1 MTASKGKEK
10 KSGSLGSRGKRFIR
24 VLLVFILLAVIAVGG
39 GLFASITMFKKY
51 AMSYREDTLRK
62 AARLAASEVNP
73 DKIDYWLENGADG
86 EFFMTK
92 TELQHI
98 LDNTPFLQYLY
109 VVQVHEDGFHIVF
122 DLTSS
127 DEELDEYLE
136 IEPTE
141 LDIGHVY
148 PFDKSFE
155 KHIHALLA
163 GERIGIIET
172 NDEYGWLLTAYE
184 PIYNR
189 AGECKGY
196 VGTDISMLGVS
207 AYINA
212 FTIWVLVISLI
223 FLTGVGLVGV
233 LVASYARRADDLDVN
248 NEQKNRDQ
256 MILQEIIESYAQ
268 VVDAKD
274 PYTNGH
280 SSRVA
285 EYAVKIAE
293 LAGKSDEECQK
304 IYFTAL
310 LHDVGKVGIPDSII
324 NKPGKLTKDEFDII
338 KQHPEKGNLIL
349 SQIDEFSYLSEGAH
363 FHHERYD
370 GKGYP
375 NGLKGD
381 DIPEIARIIACADA
395 YDAMT
400 SRRSYRD
407 PIPQHIVREEFVK
420 GIGTQFDPEF
430 ARNMLHLID
439 LDAEYAMKDLE
450 ENRELRDREQITV
463 SYRRSTV
470 SPGVLLGPAITTLR
484 FKVSPDNPG
493 SINTPKPSLLL
504 FDSLDGHI
512 HEIDKERKE
521 MLDLEYG
528 EIWLSGKY
536 NVSGARKMESKTTEG
551 TTGKPDVY
559 TVEAV
564 RIKDHALVRIKGN
577 GKIQEIIVALPDSSR
592 FAYIALTGEH
602 CVFSDIGISQSGDEL
617 PGDYIPRIA
626 EEISY
631 INVPAGDVPNVQT
644 DGYRSSSTDGI
655 LLKDKLTISF
665 HTMSLPTARLVWHC
679 PFICL
684 FHSGNGKVDGNDFRE
699 LTLARLDGECWEGD
713 PDCSVELDMKKTGDF
728 KDWNDWKQYNL
739 EGYDVTVDIIRKDN
753 KIITSTTNGG
763 ISITATTVMSADIDP
778 VYVALTGDQCAIT
791 NIRIVRGE

>member
-10 KSGSLGSRGKRFIR
+10 KTGSMGSRGRRFIR
-24 VLLVFILLAVIAVGG
+24 VLLIFILLSVIAVGG
-39 GLFASITMFKKY
+39 GLFASITMFRKF

-62 AARLAASEVNP
+62 AARLAASEVDP
-73 DKIDYWLENGADG
+73 GKIDDWLENGADK
-86 EFFMTK
+86 EFYETRE
-92 TELQHI
+92 ELQHI
-98 LDNTPFLQYLY
+98 VDNTPFLQYLY
-109 VVQVHEDGFHIVF
+109 VVQAHEDGFHIIF
-122 DLTSS
+122 DLTTS
-127 DEELDEYLE
+127 DEELDDYMEV
-136 IEPTE
+136 EPSE

-148 PFDKSFE
+148 PYDKSFE
-155 KHIHALLA
+155 EHIPALLA
-163 GERIGIIET
+163 GERISIIET

-184 PIYNR
+184 PIYNKD
-189 AGECKGY
+189 GECKGY
-196 VGTDISMLGVS
+196 IGTDISMLGVS
-207 AYINA
+207 AYTNA

-223 FLTGVGLVGV
+223 FLAGVGLVGF
-233 LVASYARRADDLDVN
+233 LVASYAHRADDLEAN

-256 MILQEIIESYAQ
+256 IILQEIIESYAQ

-310 LHDVGKVGIPDSII
+310 LHDVGKVGIPDAII
-324 NKPGKLTKDEFDII
+324 NKPGKLTKEEFNII
-338 KQHPEKGNLIL
+338 QQHPEKGNLIL

-381 DIPEIARIIACADA
+381 EIPEIARIIACADA

-450 ENRELRDREQITV
+450 ENKELRDREQITV

-470 SPGVLLGPAITTLR
+470 SPGVLLGPTVTTLK
-484 FKVSPDNPG
+484 FKVNSDNPG
-493 SINTPKPSLLL
+493 SINSPKPSLLL

-512 HEIDKERKE
+512 HEIDKDRKE

-528 EIWLSGKY
+528 EIWLNGRY
-536 NVSGARKMESKTTEG
+536 NVSGARKIESKITDG
-551 TTGKPDVY
+551 TQGKPGLY

-564 RIKDHALVRIKGN
+564 RIKDHALVKIKGN
-577 GKIQEIIVALPDSSR
+577 GKDIEVIIALPDSSR

-602 CVFSDIGISQSGDEL
+602 CIFSNIEISQSDDEM
-617 PGDYIPRIA
+617 PEDFIPRIA

-631 INVPAGDVPNVQT
+631 INVPAGDVPNVQA

-684 FHSGNGKVDGNDFRE
+684 FNSGNGKTDGDNYRE
-699 LTLARLDGECWEGD
+699 LTLLRLDGECWEGD